1 MTLIEELRSKPSHD
15 NRELLERAADTIKD
29 LQLQLDVAYEQHERN
44 MRESMRNYNMAVDKL
59 HLTYRQLIKDA
70 RAEVLEDIKQHA
82 QHPDGRTVY
91 VITEEQLAQMYER
104 HGVK

>member
-1 MTLIEELRSKPSHD
+1 MTLIEELRAKESRD
-15 NRELLERAADTIKD
+15 NRALLDRAADTIEE
-29 LQLQLDVAYEQHERN
+29 LQTQLDIAYEQHERN
-44 MRESMRNYNMAVDKL
+44 MRESMRNYNMSVDKL

-70 RAEVLEDIKQHA
+70 REAVLDDIKKHA

>member
-1 MTLIEELRSKPSHD
+1 MTISEELRAKESRD
-15 NRELLERAADTIKD
+15 NRDLLDRAADMIED
-29 LQLQLDVAYEQHERN
+29 LKTQLDIAYEQHARN
-44 MRESMRNYNMAVDKL
+44 MRESMRNYNMSVDKL

-70 RAEVLEDIKQHA
+70 RAEVLDDIKQHA

>member
-1 MTLIEELRSKPSHD
+1 MTISEELRAKESRD
-15 NRELLERAADTIKD
+15 NRDLLDRAADMIED
-29 LQLQLDVAYEQHERN
+29 LKTQLDIAYEQHERN
-44 MRESMRNYNMAVDKL
+44 MRESMRNYNMSVDKL

-70 RAEVLEDIKQHA
+70 RLAVMDDIKQYA
-82 QHPDGRTVY
+82 QHPDGRVVY

>member
-1 MTLIEELRSKPSHD
+1 MTLIEELRAKPSRD
-15 NRELLERAADTIKD
+15 NRDLLDLAADTIEE
-29 LQLQLDVAYEQHERN
+29 LNIQLDIAYEQHERN
-44 MRESMRNYNMAVDKL
+44 MRESMRNYNMSVDKL

-70 RAEVLEDIKQHA
+70 REAVLEDIKQHA

-91 VITEEQLAQMYER
+91 VITEEQLAEMYER